1 VLIGEKLDAEQP
13 VMTPRY
19 ARVKHRA
26 LFAWAAAAALATA
39 GAARADDAP
48 PPPTV
53 SVPGAPA
60 QGAPPP
66 APAPAT
72 PAELLAAADAAV
84 DAGNLEAAA
93 PIYDR
98 LAREHAA
105 SPEAG
110 EARRALKI
118 IAARKPAARQ
128 AAATDEPQAA
138 TADTVVTRR
147 EPYSLRTSERLRL
160 SAWEK
165 LDFGTSAFLY
175 GMSVG
180 FSYSLSSDSNDSDD
194 ILPAVAVGAIAY
206 TLGSVA
212 YLQAGK
218 PDRGDLPLVLAI
230 SSYVPTTTLLVSSV
244 ARENPDPENTALAV
258 VGSGLLAIPAA
269 VLIAREVELDPG
281 DTQLVRD
288 AGFWG
293 LVLGTTGALAFGGET
308 RSIYGFEQ
316 YVSPSNRKIAAISL
330 AGLYG
335 GLALGTIAA
344 MNSEVSLE
352 RVRVTTWGGYGGT
365 VVGLLL
371 GGASANSDRGAF
383 TGMTI
388 GGAVGLLITFLATSG
403 LDGIPPDDASTTTA
417 RRAAPR
423 WTPSLMPIVGV
434 DGQSRTGIGITG
446 AAF

>member
-1 VLIGEKLDAEQP
+1 VRHPLLS
-13 VMTPRY
+13 
-19 ARVKHRA
+19 
-26 LFAWAAAAALATA
+26 AWAAAAALVAT
-39 GAARADDAP
+39 GAARADDALP
-48 PPPTV
+48 VPTV
-53 SVPGAPA
+53 SVPDA
-60 QGAPPP
+60 P

-72 PAELLAAADAAV
+72 AAELLAAADAAV

-93 PIYDR
+93 PIYER

-105 SPEAG
+105 SAEAG
-110 EARRALKI
+110 EARRALRI
-118 IAARKPAARQ
+118 IAVRRLPARAAAADDGSRQ
-128 AAATDEPQAA
+128 AT
-138 TADTVVTRR
+138 TTDTVVTRH
-147 EPYSLRTSERLRL
+147 EPYSTRTSERLRL

-180 FSYSLSSDSNDSDD
+180 FSFSLSSQTGDSED
-194 ILPAVAVGAIAY
+194 ILPAVAVGALGY

-212 YLQAGK
+212 YLQAGN
-218 PDRGDLPLVLAI
+218 PDRGDLPLVLGI
-230 SSYVPTTTLLVSSV
+230 VSYVPTTTLLVMSA
-244 ARENPDPENTALAV
+244 ARENPDPQDTALAV

-269 VLIAREVELDPG
+269 VVAARQLDLDPG

-308 RSIYGFEQ
+308 RTDYGFER
-316 YVSPSNRKIAAISL
+316 YVGPSNRKVAGLGL

-365 VVGLLL
+365 VLGLLL
-371 GGASANSDRGAF
+371 GAASGNSDRAAY

-388 GGAVGLLITFLATSG
+388 GGVAGLVITFLATSS
-403 LDGIPPDDASTTTA
+403 LDGIPPDDASTAA
-417 RRAAPR
+417 RRAPR
-423 WTPSLMPIVGV
+423 WTPSLMPIAGV
-434 DGQSRTGIGITG
+434 DGTSRTGIGISG